1 MPGQAPTGKKPGP
14 VPDESD
20 TREAL
25 TPRWQVSERGE
36 GSLAGGSLAGGT
48 AKASGSKAGLKAGAV
63 GVSEHLGVYGRGRYA
78 GTTGEGERVGVKGV
92 SVEFEQAGSRPSVDP
107 LAGERP
113 GTGIGVHGVSG
124 AGTGVRGDSRTGV
137 GVSGKSRSVAGVE
150 GQSEHDVGGVFVS
163 ATQAQL
169 RLYPTM
175 RALPD
180 TGRAG
185 DLLAVLGEGSTL
197 DAARAELWFCVR
209 ASFEHNKAVWKRV
222 AFDATWPPDA
232 DTDNTRE
239 A

>member
-1 MPGQAPTGKKPGP
+1 MPGQPPTGKKPASLI
-14 VPDESD
+14 DEFDARDPAAS
-20 TREAL
+20 
-25 TPRWQVSERGE
+25 RWQAGERDG
-36 GSLAGGSLAGGT
+36 GLGAAG
-48 AKASGSKAGLKAGAV
+48 AKPGPKTGLKAGAI

-78 GTTGEGERVGVKGV
+78 GATGEGERVGVKGV
-92 SVEFEQAGSRPSVDP
+92 SVEFEQPGTRLAGDA
-107 LAGERP
+107 LTGERP

-137 GVSGKSRSVAGVE
+137 GVAGKSRSVAGIE

-175 RALPD
+175 RQLPD

-185 DLLAVLGEGSTL
+185 DLLALLSEDSTL
-197 DAARAELWFCVR
+197 DAQRAELWFCVR

-222 AFDATWPPDA
+222 SFDATWPPDSV
-232 DTDNTRE
+232 DE
-239 A
+239 